1 MERVL
6 IEFGENGRFETE
18 GNKAYFFYMSG
29 EGPPMRAEFR
39 LEDYFKGNK

>member
-39 LEDYFKGNK
+39 FEDYFKGNK